1 MSRIRDLKRRVRK
14 GERGAVAIIL
24 ALVMLVIM
32 AAAALGMDIAKLV
45 YERQALRGAV
55 DAAAQAGSYALPD
68 ATKAAAEAKAFAL
81 AAAPDLDLD
90 PAKVDVKLY
99 CAVATKNGTPY
110 PDEAQIPGICNP
122 GSWWSK
128 GQPAAGCNDQMC
140 LLKCE
145 GSGAACNTIKVTY
158 EKTVQFFFAPVI
170 GIPTGSTGALSTASC
185 RGACGSVAPN
195 PLDVVV
201 MADRTPSMSDSSIKD
216 PNLKG
221 AFNKMKDGLKEM
233 LAVMNR
239 DQQYLAFGTI
249 AKSTPTASC
258 LTQEPSS
265 STFSG
270 EAFPSSVYRDSS
282 KSKSPQTNVKWT
294 FNGSW
299 VPVGYSNNYT
309 TGSAADGTLKANT
322 ASSLYKAINC
332 MDLSDS
338 TVNYPAASSG
348 YKVNTNEGTHLAAAM
363 KGAIKFITN
372 PANLTGMP
380 SREDYGTPKKVI
392 IFETD
397 GAPSELL
404 QSHSDALSL
413 GNNYDIGYTGGAD
426 VGNGLYQSCD
436 NLLNVAQKGKDQ
448 GIKIITIGVGDV
460 NTATCGK
467 SGGSTVYVRD
477 VLAKAA
483 SPKSNGSASD
493 ALDCTISG
501 NTAKE
506 NSDGD
511 HYFCAATASD
521 LSSVFMAAT
530 AKITGNTRFIK
541 VPGISD

>member
-1 MSRIRDLKRRVRK
+1 MSRIRKFRRRVKDR
-14 GERGAVAIIL
+14 ERGAVAIIL
-24 ALVMLVIM
+24 ALVMLVVM

-68 ATKAAAEAKAFAL
+68 ATQALADAKAFAL

-99 CAVATKNGTPY
+99 CAVATKNGTTL

-158 EKTVQFFFAPVI
+158 EKTVQFHFAPVI

-201 MADRTPSMSDSSIKD
+201 MADRTPSMSDSLIKD
-216 PNLKG
+216 ANLKG

-233 LAVMNR
+233 LTVMNR
-239 DQQYLAFGTI
+239 DQQYVAFGTI
-249 AKSTPTASC
+249 AKSTPTSSC
-258 LTQEPSS
+258 LTQAPSS
-265 STFSG
+265 ATFSG
-270 EAFPSSVYRDSS
+270 EAFPGSVYRDS
-282 KSKSPQTNVKWT
+282 KLSKSPQTNVRWT

-309 TGSAADGTLKANT
+309 TGSAAAGTLQANT
-322 ASSLYKAINC
+322 NSNLYKAINC
-332 MDLSDS
+332 LAISDA

-348 YKVNTNEGTHLAAAM
+348 YKVSTNEGTHLAAAM
-363 KGAIKFITN
+363 KGAIKYITN
-372 PANLTGMP
+372 PANLNGMP

-404 QSHSDALSL
+404 QSHSDALNL
-413 GNNYDIGYTGGAD
+413 ANNYDIGYTGGVD
-426 VGNGLYQSCD
+426 VGNGLYQSCQ
-436 NLLNVAQKGKDQ
+436 NLLNVAKKAKDQ
-448 GIKIITIGVGDV
+448 GITIITIGVGDV

-467 SGGSTVYVRD
+467 SGNTTIYVRD
-477 VLAKAA
+477 VLAQAA
-483 SPKSNGSASD
+483 SPKSNGSPSD
-493 ALDCTISG
+493 ALNCNIAG

-506 NSDGD
+506 NADGD